1 MTEEIATIE
10 AELEKIR
17 TFKNKLVEAQ
27 HYDRAQ
33 EQRTKELE
41 LMKQLEELKRQS

>member
-1 MTEEIATIE
+1 MNKEITDLE
-10 AELEKIR
+10 AELEKVR
-17 TFKNKLVEAQ
+17 AFKNKLVEAQ

-41 LMKQLEELKRQS
+41 LMRQLEELKKQS

>member
-1 MTEEIATIE
+1 MSNRIATIE
-10 AELEKIR
+10 AELEKVR
-17 TFKNKLVEAQ
+17 AFKNKLVEAQ

-41 LMKQLEELKRQS
+41 LMKQLEDLKNQS